1 MQPPSSSREMT
12 LAGARS
18 THCGGVLAAR
28 KVLPN
33 MAATQAE
40 NQQNEVNRDQVQQD
54 QPPDLNNVVL
64 QNGTEKNGGRII
76 LGVENIVN
84 TKTKSPGQNSLAV
97 EMSQYRQESGAGPPI
112 HNSSG
117 NGEQNVNSAGIE
129 SSKLNSDGKSFQ
141 QNSEQSTGSDQNYS
155 KGPDGNGQNMQGFSL
170 GFPAR
175 GSYHPDQ
182 HGPGNP
188 VQNSTESNLHQNHP
202 FSQFNPQSMR
212 HGFPTSKPM
221 PGSQMVPPR
230 PSSGQNMNAPGGFPP
245 HAQQQRFL
253 SGQSIS
259 QPTGPTPTL
268 NQLLQSPNPVH
279 RYQNSCGDFGMQ
291 KSTEVSGN
299 IPYNQ
304 SWPPQRPLTSYSPQQ
319 VPSYRNQPPKGIAIS
334 PRPAVDG
341 KIEAQILVGSTQ
353 GGSVELNTTNALANY
368 ATEAEVVTW
377 DGGGVG
383 GNSLHLPPSS
393 FPPPPPARSK
403 RMQLSDREIGQ
414 HRLDNTWWHENNTL
428 LAAAARSSDSDA
440 SLAAV
445 KLLCCVFC
453 SERGQAWSAR
463 LKRTI
468 PVPSTQAGS
477 EPSTQI
483 SQQAGGS
490 VG

>member
-1 MQPPSSSREMT
+1 
-12 LAGARS
+12 
-18 THCGGVLAAR
+18 
-28 KVLPN
+28 

-188 VQNSTESNLHQNHP
+188 VQNSSESNLHQNHP

-319 VPSYRNQPPKGIAIS
+319 VPSYRNQPPMKEGFGYQINMCQDRGFN
-334 PRPAVDG
+334 PGPPAQKSDTLTLDHQVYSHG
-341 KIEAQILVGSTQ
+341 KFGSVGSNVRQ
-353 GGSVELNTTNALANY
+353 DCWFE
-368 ATEAEVVTW
+368 
-377 DGGGVG
+377 
-383 GNSLHLPPSS
+383 S
-393 FPPPPPARSK
+393 FLCAR
-403 RMQLSDREIGQ
+403 RHG
-414 HRLDNTWWHENNTL
+414 RLDSKKKEPSEEDCFL
-428 LAAAARSSDSDA
+428 VVLAAAARSSDSDA

>member
-182 HGPGNP
+182 HGSGNP

-319 VPSYRNQPPKGIAIS
+319 VPSYRNQPPVELEEVNPHLRGGRVEDHLGNPPPPVHPTEIRTSIS
-334 PRPAVDG
+334 PSSA
-341 KIEAQILVGSTQ
+341 
-353 GGSVELNTTNALANY
+353 VELNTTSALANY
-368 ATEAEVVTW
+368 ATEAEVKE
-377 DGGGVG
+377 GF
-383 GNSLHLPPSS
+383 GNQINLCQDLGLNPGP
-393 FPPPPPARSK
+393 
-403 RMQLSDREIGQ
+403 Q
-414 HRLDNTWWHENNTL
+414 HRSPT
-428 LAAAARSSDSDA
+428 
-440 SLAAV
+440 
-445 KLLCCVFC
+445 
-453 SERGQAWSAR
+453 
-463 LKRTI
+463 
-468 PVPSTQAGS
+468 PYP
-477 EPSTQI
+477 
-483 SQQAGGS
+483 
-490 VG
+490 